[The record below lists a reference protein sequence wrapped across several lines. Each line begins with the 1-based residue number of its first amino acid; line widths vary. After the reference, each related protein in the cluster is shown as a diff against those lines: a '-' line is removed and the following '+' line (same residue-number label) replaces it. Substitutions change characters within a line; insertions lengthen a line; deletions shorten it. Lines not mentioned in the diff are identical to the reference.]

1 MIRKLLIAASAVAVL
16 ATAAASSA
24 SAKVHVNV
32 LLGGGYPVYAQPY
45 PVYPSYHVYPA
56 YPVIDDGYGGYDD
69 GSDCGYEYVNV
80 KKWNRYHDRYRIV
93 HRRVWVCN

>member
-16 ATAAASSA
+16 ATAAASQA

-32 LLGGGYPVYAQPY
+32 LVGGGYPVYAQPY
-45 PVYPSYHVYPA
+45 PVYPA
-56 YPVIDDGYGGYDD
+56 YPVYDDGYDSYDD
-69 GSDCGYEYVNV
+69 GDCGYEYINV

-93 HRRVWVCN
+93 HKRVWVCN